1 MKKIYRNII
10 LLLTSLFGI
19 FALVACGN
27 DSNKLSEEEVKA
39 NFNDEV
45 SKGVSKQDINSYIG
59 EAVSAAKGS
68 VDVSALE
75 NLSLQNTK
83 LSCVAYSSNE
93 DTETTQTLIEAYAW
107 QKNDI
112 VYAGY
117 GDSVYKVN
125 LGELKEILN
134 SLDETTTTTQSNVDY
149 VSLILSTFTSS
160 SIDVDSILSLLTFTG
175 DDFTYSDGYFT
186 LKKEAV
192 VAKIATLSGKPT
204 EVATLIYD
212 QQIKT
217 LEIKLGYD
225 GYHFTAFVLNLE
237 PKLTTGTASLSVKA
251 EFGYENDKI
260 VSGKLSLDYKSSTT
274 IASGSETSS
283 VKVELS
289 FSSNSLV
296 VSGEVES
303 ETVKTGKINAT
314 FRLTAKDKTLSLT
327 ATVKAPET
335 VGTSGSFTL
344 GAEQTAEIT
353 LKVTSTSITG
363 SAKLANET
371 LVTITGT
378 VANDQITSLEATV
391 FNVNGILDSMG
402 VTKVVVTVTEK
413 DVTIPSEL
421 VAKEEAATD
430 IFTLFQN
437 NGK

>member
-27 DSNKLSEEEVKA
+27 DNKLSEEEVKA

-45 SKGVSKQDINSYIG
+45 SKGVTKDDINSYIG
-59 EAVSAAKGS
+59 EALSAAKGS

-93 DTETTQTLIEAYAW
+93 GTETTQTLIEAYAW

-112 VYAGY
+112 VYAGF

-149 VSLILSTFTSS
+149 VSLILSLITSS
-160 SIDVDSILSLLTFTG
+160 SVNVDSILSLLTFTG

-186 LKKEAV
+186 LKKEAI
-192 VAKIATLSGKPT
+192 VAKISTLSGTPT
-204 EVATLIYD
+204 EAATLIYD
-212 QQIKT
+212 QNIKT
-217 LEIKLGYD
+217 LDIKLGYD
-225 GYHFTAFVLNLE
+225 GYHFTGFVLNFE
-237 PKLTTGTASLSVKA
+237 PKSTTGTGSIGLKA

-260 VSGKLSLDYKSSTT
+260 VSGKLNVEVKSSATS
-274 IASGSETSS
+274 IAYGTETSS
-283 VKVELS
+283 LNVQLS
-289 FSSNSLV
+289 FSSNSLE
-296 VSGEVES
+296 VSGEYVSES
-303 ETVKTGKINAT
+303 VKSGKINTT
-314 FRLTAKDKTLSLT
+314 FKLVAKDKTLSLS
-327 ATVKAPET
+327 ATVKAPEL
-335 VGTSGSFTL
+335 VETSGSYTL

-353 LKVTSTSITG
+353 LNVTSTSITG
-363 SAKLANET
+363 SAKYANET
-371 LVTITGT
+371 LATITGT

-391 FNVNGILDSMG
+391 FNVNGILDSIG
-402 VTKVVVTVTEK
+402 ATKVVVTVTEK

-421 VAKEEAATD
+421 VAKEGTATD

-437 NGK
+437 NGR

>member
-27 DSNKLSEEEVKA
+27 DNKLSEEEVKA

-45 SKGVSKQDINSYIG
+45 SKGVTKDDINSYIG
-59 EAVSAAKGS
+59 EALSAAKGS

-83 LSCVAYSSNE
+83 LSCVAYGSNE
-93 DTETTQTLIEAYAW
+93 GTETTQTLIEAYAW

-112 VYAGY
+112 VYAGF

-134 SLDETTTTTQSNVDY
+134 SLDETTTTTQTNVDY
-149 VSLILSTFTSS
+149 VSLILSLITSS
-160 SIDVDSILSLLTFTG
+160 SVNVDTILSLLTFTG

-186 LKKEAV
+186 LKKEAI
-192 VAKIATLSGKPT
+192 VAKISTLSGTPT
-204 EVATLIYD
+204 EAATLIYD
-212 QQIKT
+212 QNIKT
-217 LEIKLGYD
+217 LDIKLGYD
-225 GYHFTAFVLNLE
+225 GYHFTGFVLNFE
-237 PKLTTGTASLSVKA
+237 PKTTTGTGSIGLKA

-260 VSGKLSLDYKSSTT
+260 VSGKLNVEVKSTATS
-274 IASGSETSS
+274 IAYGTETSS
-283 VKVELS
+283 LKVQLS
-289 FSSNSLV
+289 FSSNSLE
-296 VSGEVES
+296 VSGEYVSES
-303 ETVKTGKINAT
+303 VKSGKINTT
-314 FRLTAKDKTLSLT
+314 FKLVAKDKTLSLT

-335 VGTSGSFTL
+335 SGSYIL
-344 GAEQTAEIT
+344 VAEQTAEIT
-353 LKVTSTSITG
+353 LNVTSTSITG
-363 SAKLANET
+363 SAKFANET
-371 LVTITGT
+371 LATITGT

-391 FNVNGILDSMG
+391 FNVEGILDSISA
-402 VTKVVVTVTEK
+402 TKVVVSVTEK

-421 VAKEEAATD
+421 VAKEVTATD
-430 IFTLFQN
+430 IFSLFQN